1 MNEMF
6 ILGDEDT
13 ITGFSL
19 AGVAGEFVGSSQEAL
34 EKFSSRIK
42 MQGLKILIV
51 TQPVAEWIKE
61 DITRHRMRMRF
72 PLVDEIP
79 DAKGDLAFRESLT
92 DIIRQAIGISI

>member
-13 ITGFSL
+13 ITGFNL
-19 AGVAGEFVGSSQEAL
+19 AGVAGESVESSQEAL
-34 EKFSSRIK
+34 EKFGRRIR
-42 MQGLKILIV
+42 MPGLKILIV
-51 TQPVAEWIKE
+51 TQPVVEWIKE

-72 PLVDEIP
+72 PLVVEIP
-79 DAKGDLAFRESLT
+79 DAKGDLVYRESLT